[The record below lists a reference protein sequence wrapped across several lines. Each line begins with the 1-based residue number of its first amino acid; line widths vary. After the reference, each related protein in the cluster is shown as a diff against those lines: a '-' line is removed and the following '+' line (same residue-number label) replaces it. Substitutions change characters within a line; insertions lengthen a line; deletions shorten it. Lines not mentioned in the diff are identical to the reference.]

1 MAEIIKEELNIEE
14 FKIKEEKV
22 SIKDEIPSSSPI
34 EDTHTC
40 TVNLHKDDLKT
51 KNTEIQGKLKNILLT
66 KYRIPDFP
74 SSAKSVLNL
83 IVFRIF

>member
-14 FKIKEEKV
+14 FKIKEE
-22 SIKDEIPSSSPI
+22 DEIPSSSPI

-66 KYRIPDFP
+66 KYRIPDFS
-74 SSAKSVLNL
+74 SSAKSVRFSFKFL